1 MPIAQRVRSFL
12 QLFLFAL
19 LAVVTT
25 AQKKEAVEIRYIS
38 PERYERATMQMRR
51 EGQRDPTSSK
61 WIAGLPPAQLGGGL
75 LAALDEAAQ
84 TTLLR
89 PIPGRPGQV
98 NVGAPEKVADPPPA
112 R

>member
-1 MPIAQRVRSFL
+1 M
-12 QLFLFAL
+12 
-19 LAVVTT
+19 
-25 AQKKEAVEIRYIS
+25 VERIEEDGKFRL
-38 PERYERATMQMRR
+38 
-51 EGQRDPTSSK
+51 DP
-61 WIAGLPPAQLGGGL
+61 LGGIQPWRYGEGPFD

-98 NVGAPEKVADPPPA
+98 NVGAPEKVADVPPA

>member
-1 MPIAQRVRSFL
+1 MKAQYADRV
-12 QLFLFAL
+12 AL
-19 LAVVTT
+19 ARAL
-25 AQKKEAVEIRYIS
+25 
-38 PERYERATMQMRR
+38 ERYERATMQMRR
-51 EGQRDPTSSK
+51 EGQRDPTSAK

-98 NVGAPEKVADPPPA
+98 NVGAPEKVADVPPA